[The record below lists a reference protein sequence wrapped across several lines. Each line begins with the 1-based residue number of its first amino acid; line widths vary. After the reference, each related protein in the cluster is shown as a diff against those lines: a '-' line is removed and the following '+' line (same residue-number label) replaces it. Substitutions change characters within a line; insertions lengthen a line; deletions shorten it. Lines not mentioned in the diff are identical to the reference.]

1 MVKRHRER
9 ASTYLYRMSLFC
21 RAQHVQDISHV
32 GTHQEHTQTDITDQQ
47 SGGHKY
53 THHLKDKGHG
63 AHDANRL
70 IEAQLQILH
79 NEEKTEG
86 GGKKEGRKEGC

>member
-1 MVKRHRER
+1 
-9 ASTYLYRMSLFC
+9 MSLFC
-21 RAQHVQDISHV
+21 RAQHVQDISNV
-32 GTHQEHTQTDITDQQ
+32 GTHQEHTDITTTVWRTQ
-47 SGGHKY
+47 KY

-79 NEEKTEG
+79 NEEKTECG
-86 GGKKEGRKEGC
+86 GEKEGRRKERLIINP